1 MVERSGM
8 RKQALDKTDIAIIG
22 HLQIDG
28 RRAFTAIAKDLGISE
43 ASVRQRVARLLRTNI
58 IQIVAVTSPIDLG
71 LIWAQINLRVEGE
84 RLETVAEAVAELPQV
99 DYVSIC
105 AGNFDIIVG
114 VVAHDREELMDV
126 LVNHIRAI
134 PGIVHAEFLLNLKIL
149 KDNYEWS
156 PAESPAGS

>member
-1 MVERSGM
+1 M

-22 HLQIDG
+22 HLQVDG

-58 IQIVAVTSPIDLG
+58 IQIVAVTSPLDLG
-71 LIWAQINLRVEGE
+71 LIWAQINLRVAGD
-84 RLETVAEAVAELPQV
+84 RLEEVAEAVAELPQV

-105 AGNFDIIVG
+105 AGNFDVIVG
-114 VVAHDREELMDV
+114 VVAHDREEVYDV
-126 LVNHIRAI
+126 LVNHIRTI
-134 PGIVHAEFLLNLKIL
+134 PGVEQADFLLNLKIL

-156 PAESPAGS
+156 PAESPA